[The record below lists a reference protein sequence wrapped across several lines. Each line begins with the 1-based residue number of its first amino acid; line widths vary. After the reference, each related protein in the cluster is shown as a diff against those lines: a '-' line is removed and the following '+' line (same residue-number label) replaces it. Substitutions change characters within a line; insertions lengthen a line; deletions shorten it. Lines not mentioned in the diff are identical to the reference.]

1 MPQQYRYM
9 CMIIGLFVAFFF
21 AYASYNY
28 VYMDFVNG
36 TREQVDEIRVSYGD
50 GVLIG
55 VTFFLFTYIV
65 PFLYLNR
72 HRKRQPLE
80 LWEVYSAKSMSIAT
94 MGALGLTLL
103 IGFVY
108 KKMEVKHLS
117 SAGYEYSHTKEN
129 YRAFGFD
136 TDIYIYAEKKL

>member
-1 MPQQYRYM
+1 MPQQYRYL
-9 CMIIGLFVAFFF
+9 CMILGLFVAFFF
-21 AYASYNY
+21 AYASYTH
-28 VYMDFVNG
+28 VYMDFING
-36 TREQVDEIRVSYGD
+36 TRDQVDEIRVSYGD

-80 LWEVYSAKSMSIAT
+80 LWEMYSAKSMSIAT
-94 MGALGLTLL
+94 MGALGVTLL

-108 KKMEVKHLS
+108 KKIEVNHLS
-117 SAGYEYSHTKEN
+117 SSGYEYSHTKEN
-129 YRAFGFD
+129 HRALGFD
-136 TDIYIYAEKKL
+136 TDIYVLTE